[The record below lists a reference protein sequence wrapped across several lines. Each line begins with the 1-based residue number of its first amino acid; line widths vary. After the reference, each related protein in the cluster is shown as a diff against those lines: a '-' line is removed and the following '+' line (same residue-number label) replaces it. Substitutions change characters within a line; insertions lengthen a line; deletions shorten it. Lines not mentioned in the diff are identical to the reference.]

1 MEKEFQEYTVF
12 NVTARD
18 GSDVELAVVDE
29 FELDKKHYVA
39 AAVVKNEE
47 IDDSGRYIYRIKMD
61 SEDFEVE
68 EITDAKEY
76 EDVVK
81 AYQEMED

>member
-29 FELDKKHYVA
+29 FEFDKKHYVA